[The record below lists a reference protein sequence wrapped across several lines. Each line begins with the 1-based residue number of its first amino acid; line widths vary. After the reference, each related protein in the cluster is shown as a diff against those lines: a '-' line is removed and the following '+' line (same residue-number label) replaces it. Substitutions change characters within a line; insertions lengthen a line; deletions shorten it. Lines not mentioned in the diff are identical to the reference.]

1 MASLESGEITDTHER
16 EGSFHHR
23 GKGRSR
29 VLYHPVVPRDRR
41 NRCRRVPK
49 HFPARL
55 SRTQFHCAGRR
66 SHQSG
71 RSERRGSVRNHAV
84 RQTPC
89 AGPLV
94 RWFCRWAKRRRNR
107 RRNLGTNARS
117 KRDIGVL
124 RAARGGARLRPQTER
139 SKRVNPRLV
148 SAAIVLVLSGIL
160 LGAGVY
166 ESVVLA
172 PNLQGAPTSL
182 EHARGFYHLTN
193 PRSVFQSG
201 IARDTTF
208 PRGCV
213 WSATGSPRPRDSV
226 WLPLS
231 RLRF

>member
-1 MASLESGEITDTHER
+1 MNL
-16 EGSFHHR
+16 
-23 GKGRSR
+23 
-29 VLYHPVVPRDRR
+29 
-41 NRCRRVPK
+41 
-49 HFPARL
+49 RL
-55 SRTQFHCAGRR
+55 A
-66 SHQSG
+66 
-71 RSERRGSVRNHAV
+71 
-84 RQTPC
+84 
-89 AGPLV
+89 
-94 RWFCRWAKRRRNR
+94 
-107 RRNLGTNARS
+107 
-117 KRDIGVL
+117 
-124 RAARGGARLRPQTER
+124 
-139 SKRVNPRLV
+139 

-226 WLPLS
+226 WLPPS